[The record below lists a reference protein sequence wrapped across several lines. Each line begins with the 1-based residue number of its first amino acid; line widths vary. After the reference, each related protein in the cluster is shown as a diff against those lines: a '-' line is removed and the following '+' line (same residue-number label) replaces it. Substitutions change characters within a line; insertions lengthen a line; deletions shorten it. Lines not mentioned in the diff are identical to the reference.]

1 METLDSVPLWPL
13 LLVDDEPLLLEATRQ
28 RISGALP
35 GTTIFAF
42 TDATD
47 ALAATQGAALGLAML
62 DVDMP
67 GMSGLKLADRLRAR
81 SPELPI
87 LFLTGTAK
95 DNLTAEFER
104 VGAIAW
110 LRKPVSG
117 RVLIDTVLAHA
128 LRAFDAT

>member
-1 METLDSVPLWPL
+1 LDSVPLRPL
-13 LLVDDEPLLLEATRQ
+13 LLVDDEPLLLEATSQ
-28 RISGALP
+28 RIHGALP
-35 GTTIFAF
+35 GITILAF
-42 TDATD
+42 TDAAD
-47 ALAATQGAALGLAML
+47 ALAATQGESLGLAIL

-67 GMSGLKLADRLRAR
+67 GMSGLELASRLHAR

-95 DNLTAEFER
+95 DNLTVEFER

-117 RVLIDTVLAHA
+117 RVLIDTVLEHA
-128 LRAFDAT
+128 LRALDAT